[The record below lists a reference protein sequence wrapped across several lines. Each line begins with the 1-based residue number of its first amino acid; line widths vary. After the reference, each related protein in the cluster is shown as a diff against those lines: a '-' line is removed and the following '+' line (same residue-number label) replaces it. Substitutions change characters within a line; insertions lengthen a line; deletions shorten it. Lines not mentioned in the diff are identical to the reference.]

1 MKYQN
6 ALRATALCALMAC
19 GLTACIHAP
28 IVPPMKGMV
37 SSPSLDLAAPDAARS
52 ATLPFLFD
60 DNRMFVVLE
69 FIRPDGGVRKAL
81 AYVNMGQAA
90 PILSDDLFRELEID
104 KGKPLDFRF
113 GTMAIRVDAAA
124 TLTQDEAMSFTI
136 NLHSG
141 KPDKPSFGGND
152 AAKHFFAPLPV
163 EAVLPAGVLQNFEVV
178 MDYDAKTLTLA
189 APGTIKPV
197 GVAVPVRLNDE
208 TGLITAET
216 VIAGKKREI
225 VIDNGGSYTVLRAS
239 AVTAILDDHPD
250 WQRGTGA
257 VGEANTL
264 MGGPDAVAPMLR
276 ASQMDMEAL
285 HLDDIGIV
293 GSGMGST
300 MGWLLGG
307 FFWDYYSDKAG
318 VDVDGWFGGNVL
330 KGFQLTIDYPN
341 RTTYW
346 LKQNN
351 LDPHDLDQVGITLVR
366 AADKYVVGGI
376 ALKGGKETVEGVQA
390 GDTLV
395 QVDQLKADGATRGQV
410 LTALH
415 GKPGEHRHLVLERD
429 GKRIDV
435 DATVTAF

>member
-1 MKYQN
+1 
-6 ALRATALCALMAC
+6 MA
-19 GLTACIHAP
+19 
-28 IVPPMKGMV
+28 
-37 SSPSLDLAAPDAARS
+37 SLEEPRS

-60 DNRMFVVLE
+60 DNRMFVELE
-69 FIRPDGGVRKAL
+69 FIRPDGSTRKAL

-90 PILSDDLFRELEID
+90 PILTDDLFRELQID

-113 GTMAIRVDAAA
+113 GAMALSVNAAA
-124 TLTQDEAMSFTI
+124 TLTQADAMSFTI
-136 NLHSG
+136 DLSG
-141 KPDKPSFGGND
+141 SAKPDKPHFGGNEF
-152 AAKHFFAPLPV
+152 AKHFFAPLPV
-163 EAVLPAGVLQNFEVV
+163 EAVLPAGVLQNFQVV

-189 APGTIKPV
+189 APGTIKPE
-197 GVAVPVRLNDE
+197 GVTVPVRLNDQ

-216 VIAGKKREI
+216 IIGGKKHDI

-239 AVTAILDDHPD
+239 AVNAMLDGHPD
-250 WQRGTGA
+250 WQRGVGA

-276 ASQMDMEAL
+276 VPQMDLGAL
-285 HLDDIGIV
+285 HLNDIGIV

-330 KGFQLTIDYPN
+330 EGFRLTIDYPN
-341 RTTYW
+341 RMTYW
-346 LKQNN
+346 QKEND

-366 AADKYVVGGI
+366 AADKYAVGGI
-376 ALKGGKETVEGVQA
+376 ALKDGKETVEGVQV

-395 QVDQLKADGATRGQV
+395 SRLRNS
-410 LTALH
+410 
-415 GKPGEHRHLVLERD
+415 
-429 GKRIDV
+429 
-435 DATVTAF
+435 